1 MYGKDLYRYGLI
13 RENRKMQKNIDT
25 KIRGVYS
32 EGAMRS
38 NLSLLESLKNVS
50 PTSLEKV
57 SPTSLENVSP
67 TSLENISP
75 TSPEKVSPTSLEK
88 VYSEKNI
95 MSKTVS
101 SKSNSRDSLSLQS
114 NSLCS
119 ANSQIDRYIDR

>member
-57 SPTSLENVSP
+57 
-67 TSLENISP
+67 
-75 TSPEKVSPTSLEK
+75 
-88 VYSEKNI
+88 YSEKNI
-95 MSKTVS
+95 MSKTLS
-101 SKSNSRDSLSLQS
+101 SKSNSRDSLSFQS

-119 ANSQIDRYIDR
+119 ANSQIDR

>member
-38 NLSLLESLKNVS
+38 NPSLLESLKNVS
-50 PTSLEKV
+50 PTSLE
-57 SPTSLENVSP
+57 NV
-67 TSLENISP
+67 SP

-119 ANSQIDRYIDR
+119 ANSQIDR